1 MTDGDD
7 SRRDNGD
14 DSRVDDSDEWHRV
27 DSPRADGSREWEVFL
42 RESAAESL
50 RHVGSLS
57 APSEELALEQA
68 TTLFDHAAETI
79 WLCPADETRRFRTRQ
94 LGADHVTD
102 TDSERATN
110 EDDERVAD
118 TQRGEHV

>member
-1 MTDGDD
+1 VNWTTT
-7 SRRDNGD
+7 R
-14 DSRVDDSDEWHRV
+14 
-27 DSPRADGSREWEVFL
+27 

-102 TDSERATN
+102 AAFLVEYTRREYGAERARRVREYLEVN
-110 EDDERVAD
+110 GGDPAGERVD
-118 TQRGEHV
+118 GLCGLTG